1 MDNWFI
7 TFDHWALYLIL
18 TLLLP
23 LLYFKSTLHHWF
35 SKRYSE
41 DIYYSKAS
49 RLESFISI
57 NWKLLCVRFLPYVL
71 IGSIISLSI
80 AFVNPR
86 LYSIKDQLQEAL
98 ENTKKEVIQN
108 PEEEQVPA
116 EGLGIYMVL
125 DCSGSMSTT
134 VGHIKSQT
142 ITRMDLLKALTER
155 FLSGEGLKDYA
166 KRSHDMIGLVSFA
179 RIPQIRYPLT
189 LDRNGLIKEVRQLEV
204 VKREEEDGTA
214 IGYALY
220 KTIHYL
226 KATQELSKQLKDEQS
241 YLVRGNV
248 IILVTDGLD
257 NPSPLDSDNQRRH
270 TTLDEAAQL
279 AKDAGI
285 HIYIINIESRLNH
298 PMYGEYLRNLRKVSA
313 ITSGQFYLLNKPEEL
328 SAVYEDIEKREKSKY
343 KLNLLKEKSK
353 EEKDQ
358 ESAVEWKE
366 YDVTVLAP
374 YLLQVAL
381 LLIFT
386 YILIEYLFIKRLG

>member
-7 TFDHWALYLIL
+7 TFDHWALYLLLIF
-18 TLLLP
+18 LLP
-23 LLYFKSTLHHWF
+23 LLYFRQTVYKWF
-35 SKRYSE
+35 KNQYSE
-41 DIYYSKAS
+41 DIYYSKAA
-49 RLESFISI
+49 RLGGFTST
-57 NWKLLCVRFLPYVL
+57 NWKLVCAKIAPYIL
-71 IGSIISLSI
+71 IGSIASLSI
-80 AFVNPR
+80 AFINPR
-86 LYSIKDQLQEAL
+86 LYSVKDQLQEAL
-98 ENTKKEVIQN
+98 ENTKKEVLEN
-108 PEEEQVPA
+108 LEEEQVPA

-125 DCSGSMSTT
+125 DCSGSMNTT
-134 VGHIKSQT
+134 IGHIKSQAV
-142 ITRMDLLKALTER
+142 TRMDLLKALTER

-179 RIPQIRYPLT
+179 RIPQIKYPLT

-226 KATQELSKQLKDEQS
+226 KATQELSKQLKNEQS
-241 YLVRGNV
+241 YIVKGNV

-343 KLNLLKEKSK
+343 KLNLLKDGKS
-353 EEKDQ
+353 EEKDL
-358 ESAVEWKE
+358 ENAVEWKE
-366 YDVTVLAP
+366 YDITMFAP
-374 YLLQVAL
+374 YLLQIAL
-381 LLIFT
+381 LFLFV
-386 YILIEYLFIKRLG
+386 YISIEYLIIKRLG